1 MLKFAYLHV
10 AAKRQGLFIWKSE
23 TEMSLISFSCLL
35 RPMNSRV
42 KPSV

>member
-23 TEMSLISFSCLL
+23 TEM
-35 RPMNSRV
+35 
-42 KPSV
+42 